1 MVLSHFIIHTN
12 IFISPCISNLLM
24 FLEIILVSIS
34 SYLYFYLFRASFS
47 TIWFDRVLENLVLVI
62 LSVSPPWRLT
72 LILLCDIDLFVCKSA
87 IMKSNFRIFQSLGG
101 RGLQKICIPSYCW
114 CCRIQHDDHIITSFE
129 LLHIENELIIRPLS
143 AFYDNPPSWWLLRK
157 LPSFSY

>member
-62 LSVSPPWRLT
+62 LSASPPWRLT
-72 LILLCDIDLFVCKSA
+72 LILLCDIDLFVCK
-87 IMKSNFRIFQSLGG
+87 KRNNEVKFPHFPVLGG
-101 RGLQKICIPSYCW
+101 EGSSKDMHTFLLLMLSYTAW
-114 CCRIQHDDHIITSFE
+114 WPHYYQFWTSPYWKWT
-129 LLHIENELIIRPLS
+129 N
-143 AFYDNPPSWWLLRK
+143 YPPTQRFLW
-157 LPSFSY
+157 